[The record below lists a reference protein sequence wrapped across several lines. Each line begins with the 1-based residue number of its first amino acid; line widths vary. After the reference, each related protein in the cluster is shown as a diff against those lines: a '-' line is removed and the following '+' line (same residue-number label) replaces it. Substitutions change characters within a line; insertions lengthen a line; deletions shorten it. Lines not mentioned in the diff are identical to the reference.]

1 MNIRLGTEQDI
12 EALARLYDDVN
23 DYLAETINYP
33 GWKKGIYPIRQTAE
47 DGINEKALF
56 IVEIEDSIVGSMI
69 LRHKQ
74 EKAYYEVKWQQS
86 LDDSEVFV
94 LYTFV
99 VHPDFLR
106 KKVAK
111 QMLDFA
117 TRYTVEHKAI
127 SLRLDVYEHNSP
139 AISLYK
145 NFGFRY
151 IDTVSLGLEEYGLNW
166 FKLYEKL
173 CQVI

>member
-1 MNIRLGTEQDI
+1 MNIHLGTEQDI
-12 EALARLYDDVN
+12 EALARLYDEVN

-47 DGINEKALF
+47 DGIK
-56 IVEIEDSIVGSMI
+56 
-69 LRHKQ
+69 

-139 AISLYK
+139 AICLYK